1 MLFLHKGAAAN
12 INFAVYSKARPK
24 NNDSNY
30 ELITPQRMQTVVKL
44 VTELAP
50 RLGVPSAAIPQLLGL
65 LKSWLKYTA
74 YDEKQ
79 LDIYGM
85 MSPDGM
91 TARLKA
97 KLPAEWRYYNNY
109 VDLVL
114 ALNGEVLS
122 RENLLRESLLAVDV
136 LNSPI
141 IYAQI
146 NDAAKKVN
154 AYVLHKFEGNKDE
167 LINGGYKTLHM
178 KCDTWDKWTGLVNS
192 VNSTER
198 LIPVLHDISKSF
210 KELAGWNEPPM
221 AEGRITKINMR
232 MNVSTPNEDSNWTAS
247 ARRVN
252 IPIWAAPSYTAHL
265 MLQMAHTSGADIREI
280 QALAYGIYAYWNRV
294 YPHTAT
300 PVHRLYGVMT
310 AASEFGVS
318 DVACNPETLYNE
330 CASFIRPAKL

>member
-12 INFAVYSKARPK
+12 INYAVYSKVRPK
-24 NNDSNY
+24 SNENSY

-44 VTELAP
+44 VTELSSK
-50 RLGVPSAAIPQLLGL
+50 LGIPSAAIPQLLGL

-74 YDEKQ
+74 YDESQ
-79 LDIYGM
+79 LNIYGM
-85 MSPDGM
+85 MSPEGM
-91 TARLKA
+91 SARLKA

-122 RENLLRESLLAVDV
+122 RENLLRETLLAVDV
-136 LNSPI
+136 LESPV
-141 IYAQI
+141 IYVQI
-146 NDAAKKVN
+146 NNAAKKIN
-154 AYVLHKFEGNKDE
+154 TYVLRKFEGDKDK

-178 KCDTWDKWTGLVNS
+178 ECDTWDKWTGLVNS
-192 VNSTER
+192 HKRTQN

-210 KELAGWNEPPM
+210 KELSNWNEPPM

-265 MLQMAHTSGADIREI
+265 MLQMAHTSGVDTSEI

-294 YPHTAT
+294 YPNTAT

-310 AASEFGVS
+310 AAFEFGVS
-318 DVACNPETLYNE
+318 DVACNPETLYSE
-330 CASFIRPAKL
+330 CARFIRPSKL